1 MGFSEVAVADIRALV
16 LDDNRNFQNLLRMLL
31 RQLGFR
37 RIELFGE
44 PSEAERQVREHAFDL
59 AFVDYSM
66 PKVNGID
73 WVRSVHQSGG
83 PANPDMATVMVTGHG
98 GRKLVEEA
106 VAAGID
112 GFLLKPLSSERL
124 ERHVATVLGR
134 RREVLAR
141 RDRGIRPPPRPTV
154 VIKAPPPVTVPE
166 PVSVKV
172 SKPASLPPS
181 LDPEVVANRRREPQR
196 TVRGIGA
203 TIRTVADAS
212 PTFLD

>member
-1 MGFSEVAVADIRALV
+1 MGFAEVAVADIRALV

-44 PSEAERQVREHAFDL
+44 PHEAERQVREHAFDL

-66 PKVNGID
+66 PTVNGIE
-73 WVRSVHQSGG
+73 WVRSVQQSGG
-83 PANPDMATVMVTGHG
+83 PANPDMAMVMVTGHG

-134 RREVLAR
+134 RREVLR
-141 RDRGIRPPPRPTV
+141 RHDRGVTPPPRPPL
-154 VIKAPPPVTVPE
+154 AA
-166 PVSVKV
+166 
-172 SKPASLPPS
+172 KPAPRIVAPVQVPAVVPATIAQPS
-181 LDPEVVANRRREPQR
+181 GEPARRRDPLR

-203 TIRTVADAS
+203 TIRPVSEPDTRL
-212 PTFLD
+212 TFLD